1 MNACRRWLVSL
12 IILVISYTI
21 NAIDNPH
28 FYRALRFWDEPR
40 FERPWLNSWQL
51 NAGFATTRHSRN
63 PHGSIAPLWD
73 IIGPQNLQF
82 LGTNVPN
89 LDPANPIDQLL
100 IDVAALPVRTT
111 FGNVSFNGEFAL
123 FEIIGECYQNIIN
136 GFFFQAYLPLLRS
149 LTVSNIN
156 FTDLSPDDNEF
167 PNKNTPAWQ
176 NLLSGFGT
184 ILNRYHI
191 MIPNTMHRT
200 GIGDL
205 SFLAGWAST
214 YQETHVLDFV
224 DVSAKIGV
232 LFPTAATASFHHP
245 FELPLGYNGHF
256 GLPLKFDCSL
266 GAYGW
271 ITIGF
276 HQGALFLFKRAQH
289 ILLKTTAQ
297 QNGFILLAH
306 EKVTIDPGT
315 IWEIGTYAK
324 ADHVVRGLSLY
335 AGYSFTKHDNSTLE
349 VENSNFDIDIINHDE
364 RFNGWDMHTFHVSA
378 EYDFADSLVDLG
390 PRIGIW
396 FNIIIGGRRIFNAHL
411 FDSLFGL
418 ECLWQF

>member
-1 MNACRRWLVSL
+1 MGAFSRWLVSL
-12 IILVISYTI
+12 FLLIISCAS

-63 PHGSIAPLWD
+63 PDGSIAPLWD

-82 LGTNVPN
+82 LGANVPN
-89 LDPANPIDQLL
+89 LDPTNPIDQLL
-100 IDVAALPVRTT
+100 IDAAALPTRNS
-111 FGNVSFNGEFAL
+111 FGTVSFNGEFAF
-123 FEIIGECYQNIIN
+123 FEIIGQCYQNIIN
-136 GFFFQAYLPLLRS
+136 GFFFQAHLPLLRS

-156 FTDLSPDDNEF
+156 FTDLSPDDDQF

-184 ILNRYHI
+184 ILSRYQI
-191 MIPNTMHRT
+191 SIPNTMHRT

-205 SFLAGWAST
+205 SLLAGWART
-214 YQETHVLDFV
+214 YQNTEILDFI

-232 LFPTAATASFHHP
+232 LFPTAATASFRKP

-256 GLPLKFDCSL
+256 GLPLKFDCSF

-271 ITIGF
+271 LTLGF
-276 HQGALFLFKRAQH
+276 HQGALFLFKRTPEM
-289 ILLKTTAQ
+289 LLKTSEL
-297 QNGFILLAH
+297 QNGFILLAR
-306 EKVTIDPGT
+306 EKVKIDPGT

-324 ADHVVRGLSLY
+324 ADHVVRGLSFY
-335 AGYSFTKHDNSTLE
+335 AGYSFTKHDDSCIELENST
-349 VENSNFDIDIINHDE
+349 FDTCIINNDE
-364 RFNGWDMHTFHVSA
+364 RFKGWDMHTFHASA
-378 EYDFADSLVDLG
+378 EYDFADSLINWG
-390 PRIGIW
+390 PRIGVW
-396 FNIIIGGRRIFNAHL
+396 FNIIVGGRRIFNAHL
-411 FDSLFGL
+411 YDSLFAL
-418 ECLWQF
+418 ECLWHF